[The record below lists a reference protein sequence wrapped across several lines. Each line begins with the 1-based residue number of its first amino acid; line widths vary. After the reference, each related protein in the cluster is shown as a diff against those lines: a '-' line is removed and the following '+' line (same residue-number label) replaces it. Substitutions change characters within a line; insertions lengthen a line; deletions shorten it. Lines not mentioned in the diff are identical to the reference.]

1 MTASQ
6 IRADFQLP
14 VSVQRVKQIL
24 YEDPNTVWKSRKPK
38 PKLTAS

>member
-6 IRADFQLP
+6 IRADLQLP

-24 YEDPNTVWKSRKPK
+24 YEDPNTAQWASRWTKWEK
-38 PKLTAS
+38 F